1 MSESSAIVP
10 PARTAQDKR
19 VPVGVDP
26 TRASIARVYDAFLNG
41 KDNYEIDRAVL
52 AQVQERMPTAQEL
65 AFENRGFLIRA
76 CRFLAI
82 EAGVDQ
88 FLDCGSGLPTAENVH
103 QVVQRVT
110 PEAQVVYV
118 DNDPVVLAHGR
129 ALLEEN
135 ENCLFVAEDIFE
147 PKTVLGNEDVNT
159 MIDFTRPM
167 AFLQMGTLHHFNGP
181 REQPAEI
188 MREYISALPS
198 GSYVA
203 LSHFL
208 DPENEYSSTAREAED
223 AFLHSPMGSGTFR
236 TYAELLELFDGL
248 ELVEPGLV
256 RCADW
261 WPDGPRLKPLTP
273 AQRCIAGAVGRKP

>member
-1 MSESSAIVP
+1 MPENSAASSSASAAPV
-10 PARTAQDKR
+10 R

-52 AQVQERMPTAQEL
+52 AQVQERMPSAREL
-65 AFENRGFLIRA
+65 GVENRSFLIRV

-82 EAGVDQ
+82 EAGMDQ
-88 FLDCGSGLPTAENVH
+88 YLDCGSGLPTAENVH
-103 QVVQRVT
+103 QVVQRIN

-135 ENCLFVAEDIFE
+135 ENCAFIAEDIFE
-147 PKTVLGNEDVNT
+147 PKSVLGNETVT
-159 MIDFTRPM
+159 RMLDFSRPL
-167 AFLQMGTLHHFNGP
+167 AFMQMGTMHHFNGP
-181 REQPAEI
+181 RTMPAEL
-188 MREYISALPS
+188 MREYIAALPS

-208 DPENEYSSTAREAED
+208 DPENEYSTTAREAEE

-236 TYAELLELFDGL
+236 THAEILELLDGL